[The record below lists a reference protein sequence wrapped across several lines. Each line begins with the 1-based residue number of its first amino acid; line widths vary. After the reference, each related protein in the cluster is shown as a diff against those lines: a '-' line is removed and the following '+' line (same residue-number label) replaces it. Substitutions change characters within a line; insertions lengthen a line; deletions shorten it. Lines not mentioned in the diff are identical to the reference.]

1 MEETRKRFIAKDH
14 LLSGE
19 EFEVVWNESLHRAE
33 TQLPPKI
40 NLAAYYE
47 TKSYISHQENR
58 KSITSQIYFT
68 VQKWMLVYK
77 ASIIR
82 RNLQKGNIL
91 DFGGGTGAFSAY
103 LGQKKGYKTSLIE
116 PNDKARAQAVKKGV
130 NTYKSVDKL
139 PNGERFDLITLW
151 HVLEHIEQPEKII
164 KELSQ
169 RLEDHGKLILAVPN
183 FESFDAQY
191 YKAQWAALDV
201 PRHLWHFAPKGIIKL
216 LENANFT
223 FKASHP
229 LWFDAFYIASLSEK
243 YSNKKLSFL
252 RGMFIGLLSN
262 IKALF
267 NGAYSS
273 LIFVFEKETRTSTD

>member
-19 EFEVVWNESLHRAE
+19 EFEVVWNESLNRAE

-40 NLAAYYE
+40 DLVNYYE
-47 TKSYISHQENR
+47 TKNYISHQENH
-58 KSITSQIYFT
+58 KSVTAQIYFT
-68 VQKWMLVYK
+68 VQKWMLAYK
-77 ASIIR
+77 AGIIR
-82 RNLQKGNIL
+82 KNLQKGKLL
-91 DFGGGTGAFSAY
+91 DFGGGTGAFAAY
-103 LGQKKGYKTSLIE
+103 LAQKKGFKSSLIE
-116 PNDKARAQAVKKGV
+116 PNDKARIQAAKKGV
-130 NTYKSVDKL
+130 SAYKSIDKL

-183 FESFDAQY
+183 FESFDAQH
-191 YKAQWAALDV
+191 YKAEWAALDV
-201 PRHLWHFAPKGIIKL
+201 PRHLWHFTTKGILQL
-216 LENANFT
+216 LEKANFT
-223 FKASHP
+223 FKSRHP
-229 LWFDAFYIASLSEK
+229 LWFDAFYIAFLSEK
-243 YSNKKLSFL
+243 YSNKKLPFL
-252 RGMFIGLLSN
+252 RGMLIGLLSN

-267 NGAYSS
+267 NGSYSS

>member
-1 MEETRKRFIAKDH
+1 M
-14 LLSGE
+14 S
-19 EFEVVWNESLHRAE
+19 
-33 TQLPPKI
+33 
-40 NLAAYYE
+40 
-47 TKSYISHQENR
+47 
-58 KSITSQIYFT
+58 
-68 VQKWMLVYK
+68 
-77 ASIIR
+77 
-82 RNLQKGNIL
+82 
-91 DFGGGTGAFSAY
+91 GAF
-103 LGQKKGYKTSLIE
+103 G
-116 PNDKARAQAVKKGV
+116 QAVVYLAQQIEAGATMMAIV
-130 NTYKSVDKL
+130 LTTLL
-139 PNGERFDLITLW
+139 PFLPDSL
-151 HVLEHIEQPEKII
+151 VEQPEKII

-169 RLEDHGKLILAVPN
+169 HLEDHGKLILAVPN

-243 YSNKKLSFL
+243 YSNKKFSFL

-273 LIFVFEKETRTSTD
+273 LIFVFEKQTRTSND